1 MNSTMGTLKTAVFL
15 AVLASSPLA
24 MAQSDYLGVLKPPR
38 ASLPVSGGTFY
49 SSFENPF
56 FAGLAPSLDT
66 TGGFKFKLG
75 YKYSPYFAVESGYV
89 DYGRNGQSPFTG
101 PGNLSSAFRTKGFGV
116 DTIGSIPF
124 WNKFSFY
131 GRLGAFRA
139 DAQPALASPGGYDRP
154 GITGTRVHYGLGLR
168 YDFNRSF
175 GVRAEVE
182 RYSAFNANPFG
193 EGDADLVSVGVQWRF

>member
-1 MNSTMGTLKTAVFL
+1 MDRLKTAVFL
-15 AVLASSPLA
+15 AALAASPLVS
-24 MAQSDYLGVLKPPR
+24 AQTDYLGMLKPPS
-38 ASLPVSGGTFY
+38 ASLAVPGGSFY
-49 SSFENPF
+49 TSFENPF
-56 FAGLAPSLDT
+56 FAGLAPPSDT
-66 TGGFKFKLG
+66 TGGYKLKLG
-75 YKYSPYFAVESGYV
+75 YKYSPYLAVESEYV
-89 DYGRNGQSPFTG
+89 DFGRNGQSPFTG

-139 DAQPALASPGGYDRP
+139 DTQATLAPQGGYDRP
-154 GITGTRVHYGLGLR
+154 GISGTRMRYGLGLR

-182 RYSAFNANPFG
+182 RYSAFSSNPLTD
-193 EGDADLVSVGVQWRF
+193 GDSDMVSVGVMWRF

>member
-1 MNSTMGTLKTAVFL
+1 MKSTMGTLKKAVFL
-15 AVLASSPLA
+15 AALASSPLA
-24 MAQSDYLGVLKPPR
+24 MAQSDYLGMLKPPR
-38 ASLPVSGGTFY
+38 ASLPVTGGSLYT
-49 SSFENPF
+49 SFENPF
-56 FAGLAPSLDT
+56 FAGLAPSPDT

-75 YKYSPYFAVESGYV
+75 YKYSPYFAVESEYV

-139 DAQPALASPGGYDRP
+139 DAQPTLAPLGSYERTGM
-154 GITGTRVHYGLGLR
+154 TGTKMRYGLGLR
-168 YDFNRSF
+168 YDFSRSF

-182 RYSAFNANPFG
+182 RYSAFSANPLA

>member
-1 MNSTMGTLKTAVFL
+1 MGTFKSAIFL
-15 AVLASSPLA
+15 AALAVSPLA
-24 MAQSDYLGVLKPPR
+24 LAQGSDYFGMLKPPR
-38 ASLPVSGGTFY
+38 ASLPVAGGGLY

-56 FAGLAPSLDT
+56 FAGLAPSAAT

-75 YKYSPYFAVESGYV
+75 YKYSPYFAIESEYV

-101 PGNLSSAFRTKGFGV
+101 PGNLASAFRTKGFGV

-124 WNKFSFY
+124 WTKFSLY
-131 GRLGAFRA
+131 GRLGAFHA
-139 DAQPALASPGGYDRP
+139 DNRPTLAPLGGFDRP
-154 GITGTRVHYGLGLR
+154 GVSGTKMRYGLGVR

-182 RYSAFNANPFG
+182 RYSSFNANPFA
-193 EGDADLVSVGVQWRF
+193 EGDADMVSVGVMWRF